1 MLTFSKFKDYIN
13 EGNDYKRS
21 RQYNKLSPKVKR
33 AVDLVYKSI
42 ESDKDAVSN
51 FEKNVDMAA
60 KKIGIKVSDIMNY
73 FDNETLTI
81 LRR

>member
-1 MLTFSKFKDYIN
+1 MKTLSKFRDYIN
-13 EGNDYKRS
+13 ESNDYKKS

-42 ESDKDAVSN
+42 DTDKDAVLN
-51 FEKNVDMAA
+51 FEKNVEAA
-60 KKIGIKVSDIMNY
+60 SKKIGVKVSDIMNY
-73 FDNETLTI
+73 FDKETLTI